1 MTFLRPFPTYK
12 KSIFQ
17 EIDFHNLFDMAES
30 ISPAAQQLQSK
41 DKGKIKEWIEFAKDD
56 LSACGILYEA
66 EKYGLSLYHLQQ
78 TVEKLVKA
86 NAIFLGLKEERE
98 LYKFGHNPAEF
109 FIELLKQPIV
119 KKIMSTNPLKSLK
132 MDPLKDK
139 EMDMLEN
146 LTKAGDY
153 ETKKE
158 IINLNIDGEDMSP
171 LMCCLPSLSHFFS
184 EEGKEELLQ
193 KAAGVIDGKF
203 PRKETK
209 KLEKKGAKIDSRM
222 PILLIQYDIGFVF
235 LLLFSAL
242 TYPFESAGRY
252 PDEKQKVCI
261 EDYKEVKLLKYMEE
275 ILILL
280 KRYTA
285 WLESSI
291 PEFSSLMC
299 L

>member
-1 MTFLRPFPTYK
+1 
-12 KSIFQ
+12 
-17 EIDFHNLFDMAES
+17 MAES
-30 ISPAAQQLQSK
+30 ISPVAQQLRPE

-56 LSACGILYEA
+56 LSACGILYGA

-109 FIELLKQPIV
+109 FVELLKQPIV
-119 KKIMSTNPLKSLK
+119 KKIMSTNPLKSLT
-132 MDPLKDK
+132 MEPLKDK
-139 EMDMLEN
+139 EIDMLEN
-146 LTKAGDY
+146 LTKAEDY

-158 IINLNIDGEDMSP
+158 IVNLNIDGEDLSP
-171 LMCCLPSLSHFFS
+171 LMRCLPSLSYFFS

-209 KLEKKGAKIDSRM
+209 KLEKKRVKIDSRI
-222 PILLIQYDIGFVF
+222 PVLLIQYDVGFVF
-235 LLLFSAL
+235 LLLFSVL

-252 PDEKQKVCI
+252 PDEKRRVDVK
-261 EDYKEVKLLKYMEE
+261 DYKEVKLLKYMEE
-275 ILILL
+275 ILILM
-280 KRYTA
+280 KRYAT

-291 PEFSSLMC
+291 SEFSYVL
-299 L
+299 